1 MKTEKMRGLL
11 IIRQLGVLLLALLL
25 KHTAVSQTLTLD
37 SVLKII
43 VKQQPE
49 LKVYDAQIKAY
60 ETYASGA
67 RSLDPPQIGAGLFMT
82 PYNPMMWKADPMTGN
97 PGMGSF
103 MLSAQQMFMNPK
115 KLNANASYMNSMAKV
130 EREMKA
136 AMQNDLFSMA
146 KMNYYEW
153 QVLKK
158 KLKVLTESEELLSY
172 LVKSTEIR
180 YSYGMDKLNGYY
192 KAKAM
197 QGDIQNMKLMTE
209 LEIKQMRINL
219 NTLMNRNPD
228 IPFDIDTTLS
238 VKNYEMSSVDT
249 TQISSQRSDY
259 KMYSQNINLLKSKQL
274 YERSKRLPDF
284 GIKYDHMLAFGTQPQ
299 QFSLMAMLTVPIVP
313 WSSKMYKSSVAGLN
327 YEMEVYKNRQQ
338 VILNQ
343 TAGELQKI
351 QEELR
356 NKKVQLALFERT
368 ILSSMKKNYE
378 TSLLAYEQNTEEL
391 FMVLD
396 AWVNLKTTQLGY
408 LDLVKDL
415 LLLQVKYE
423 KQLEIK

>member
-1 MKTEKMRGLL
+1 MRAELNMRLL
-11 IIRQLGVLLLALLL
+11 CILLFPLFLTNTTIA
-25 KHTAVSQTLTLD
+25 QTLTLD
-37 SVLKII
+37 SVFKLI

-67 RSLDPPQIGAGLFMT
+67 RSLDPPQVGAGLFMT

-103 MLSAQQMFMNPK
+103 MVSAQQMFMNPK
-115 KLNANASYMNSMAKV
+115 KLNANASYMNSMAQVDK
-130 EREMKA
+130 EMKGV
-136 AMQNDLFSMA
+136 MQNDLFSMA

-153 QVLKK
+153 QVLKR

-197 QGDIQNMKLMTE
+197 LGDMQNMKLMTE

-219 NTLMNRNPD
+219 NTLMNRNKD
-228 IPFDIDTTLS
+228 VLFDIDTTVLI
-238 VKNYEMSSVDT
+238 KYFENTPVDT
-249 TQISSQRSDY
+249 AQISSQRSDY
-259 KMYSQNINLLKSKQL
+259 KVYSQNINLLKSKQL

-299 QFSLMAMLTVPIVP
+299 QFSLMAMVTIPIVP
-313 WSSKMYKSSVAGLN
+313 WSSKMYRSSVAGLN
-327 YEMEVYKNRQQ
+327 YEMEAYKNRQK
-338 VILNQ
+338 VIVNQ

-351 QEELR
+351 QEEIR
-356 NKKVQLALFERT
+356 NKKAQLALYENT
-368 ILSSMKKNYE
+368 ILSSMKKNYQ

-396 AWVNLKTTQLGY
+396 AWANLKTSQLGY
-408 LDLVKDL
+408 LDLLKDL
-415 LLLQVKYE
+415 LLLQVQYE

>member
-1 MKTEKMRGLL
+1 MRTELN
-11 IIRQLGVLLLALLL
+11 IRLFCVLLFPLVLQN
-25 KHTAVSQTLTLD
+25 TAVAQTLTLD
-37 SVLKII
+37 SIFRLII
-43 VKQQPE
+43 KQQPE

-60 ETYASGA
+60 ETYAGGA
-67 RSLDPPQIGAGLFMT
+67 RSLDPPQVGAGLFMT

-103 MLSAQQMFMNPK
+103 MVSAQQMFMNPQK
-115 KLNANASYMNSMAKV
+115 RNANATYMNSMAQVDK
-130 EREMKA
+130 EMKS

-153 QVLKK
+153 QVLKR
-158 KLKVLTESEELLSY
+158 KLKVLIESEELLNY

-180 YSYGMDKLNGYY
+180 YAYGMDKLNGYY

-197 QGDIQNMKLMTE
+197 LGDMQNMKLMTE

-219 NTLMNRNPD
+219 NTLMNRNKD
-228 IPFDIDTTLS
+228 IPFDIDSTVS
-238 VKNYEMSSVDT
+238 IKDYENILVDT
-249 TQISSQRSDY
+249 AQISSQRSDY
-259 KMYSQNINLLKSKQL
+259 KVYTQNINLLKSKQL

-299 QFSLMAMLTVPIVP
+299 QFSFMAMMSIPIVP
-313 WSSKMYKSSVAGLN
+313 WSSKMYRSSVAGLN
-327 YEMEVYKNRQQ
+327 YEMEVFRNRQQ
-338 VILNQ
+338 VIVNQ
-343 TAGELQKI
+343 TTGELRKI
-351 QEELR
+351 QEEIK
-356 NKKVQLALFERT
+356 NKKAQLALYENT
-368 ILSSMKKNYE
+368 ILSSMKKNYQ

-396 AWVNLKTTQLGY
+396 AWANLKTSQLGY
-408 LDLVKDL
+408 LDLLKDL
-415 LLLQVKYE
+415 LLLQVAYE